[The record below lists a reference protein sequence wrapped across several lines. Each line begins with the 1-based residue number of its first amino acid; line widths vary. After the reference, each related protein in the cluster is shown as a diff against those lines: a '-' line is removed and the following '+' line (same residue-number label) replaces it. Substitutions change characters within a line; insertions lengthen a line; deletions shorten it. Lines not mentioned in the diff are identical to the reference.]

1 MVCLHIILGS
11 MRLQDDPVNDSVTVV
26 KVNEILFFWNMQSTY
41 LCIKI
46 EGKALDKSI
55 SIMYKKDQKKK
66 IKK

>member
-1 MVCLHIILGS
+1 M
-11 MRLQDDPVNDSVTVV
+11 NDSVTVV